1 MCVCE
6 WRETQEGGEKE
17 GRRPPYIL
25 PLARPHS
32 PPPLF
37 TGMPLHAVPDP
48 GQRFRGHGAGDHVGG
63 DRGRDGRHVKE
74 KAEMDMMADGKRV
87 FVLFFCFRRCESVC
101 RVAPSILFRV
111 CGERSVNHLGECVDG
126 GAWACVDVSLRRKK
140 VGRLVEGLNN
150 NNNNNNNKKEK
161 KKKHCDDPR
170 RRTPLSPSLPHPVC
184 VLPSSPHPIL
194 THTRAMAHILKVR
207 DPELD
212 AHAAQARVSFI
223 SLSFCRWAFSLTLS
237 RSSSPLDYHSAW
249 TRPSRSTGTAGLRG
263 HR

>member
-1 MCVCE
+1 MCAWLPCSCHLLSTAPRTPFQNAGTTMTRSRRRSRDSGTARACQCGSARFVCVCE

-150 NNNNNNNKKEK
+150 NNNNNKQQQQQQQQQQKRKKEK
-161 KKKHCDDPR
+161 TLR
-170 RRTPLSPSLPHPVC
+170 RPAPADATLSLLAAPSVCAAFVAAPHP
-184 VLPSSPHPIL
+184 H
-194 THTRAMAHILKVR
+194 THARDGAHSQG
-207 DPELD
+207 
-212 AHAAQARVSFI
+212 A
-223 SLSFCRWAFSLTLS
+223 
-237 RSSSPLDYHSAW
+237 
-249 TRPSRSTGTAGLRG
+249 
-263 HR
+263 